1 MNYGEIKLRE
11 SKIEK
16 HLKDEVE
23 KIGGLCLKFTSSIRG
38 VPDRIVL
45 LPESRIYFVELKNE
59 QGKLSV
65 PQKYLHKKFKKLG
78 IHVYVPNS
86 KEQVDRFINEVCK
99 NGS

>member
-1 MNYGEIKLRE
+1 MRE

-16 HLKDEVE
+16 YLKDETE
-23 KIGGLCLKFTSSIRG
+23 KLGGLCLKFTSSIRG

-45 LPESRIYFVELKNE
+45 LPEGKIYFVELKNE

-65 PQKYLHKKFKKLG
+65 PQKYLHKKFKRLG

-86 KEQVDRFINEVCK
+86 KAQVDRFIEEVCK
-99 NGS
+99 

>member
-1 MNYGEIKLRE
+1 MRE

-16 HLKDEVE
+16 YLKDEVE

-45 LPESRIYFVELKNE
+45 LPKNRIYFVELKNE
-59 QGKLSV
+59 RGKLSV
-65 PQKYLHKKFKKLG
+65 PQKHLHKKFKRLG

-86 KEQVDRFINEVCK
+86 KEQVDRFIDEVR
-99 NGS
+99 

>member
-1 MNYGEIKLRE
+1 MRE

-16 HLKDEVE
+16 YLKDEVE
-23 KIGGLCLKFTSSIRG
+23 KIDGLCLKFTSSIRG

-45 LPESRIYFVELKNE
+45 LPENRIYFVELKNE

-65 PQKYLHKKFKKLG
+65 PQKYLHKKFKRLG

-86 KEQVDRFINEVCK
+86 KEQVDKFIRKVGENHVK
-99 NGS
+99 